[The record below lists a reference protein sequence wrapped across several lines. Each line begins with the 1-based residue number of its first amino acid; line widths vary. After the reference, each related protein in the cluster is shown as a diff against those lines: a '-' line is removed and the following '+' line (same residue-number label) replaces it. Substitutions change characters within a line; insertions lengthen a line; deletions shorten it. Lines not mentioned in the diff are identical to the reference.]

1 MDADL
6 CAEWVRPSWGLPGAV
21 IPDTTAGMV
30 PDLPP
35 RDGEGDILTKEP
47 SEESDAPERMEA
59 PETKKG
65 YLRVIV
71 QLVLILP
78 CAVLIFPAVIFGVIE
93 LANAFR
99 SIERGPHYLTSA
111 VTYGLGFVCVVS
123 GIFLPDRFP
132 WRWAG
137 ILIVVIGLPLFI
149 DGALAMSD
157 RLRIFG
163 AGREVYE
170 ILVIFTGPV
179 VVTAWNVIRLWKGR
193 TVEAV

>member
-1 MDADL
+1 
-6 CAEWVRPSWGLPGAV
+6 
-21 IPDTTAGMV
+21 MV
-30 PDLPP
+30 SDLPP
-35 RDGEGDILTKEP
+35 RDEEGDGSAKAPFAEP
-47 SEESDAPERMEA
+47 DAPEGAEA
-59 PETKKG
+59 PEPKTS

-78 CAVLIFPAVIFGVIE
+78 CAVLIFPAFIFGVIE

-99 SIERGPHYLTSA
+99 SIERGPHYLSSA
-111 VTYGLGFVCVVS
+111 VTYGLGFACVVS

-132 WRWAG
+132 WRWVG
-137 ILIVVIGLPLFI
+137 ILIVVIGLPLFA

-179 VVTAWNVIRLWKGR
+179 VVTAWNVIRLWKCR
-193 TVEAV
+193 RVEVP

>member
-1 MDADL
+1 
-6 CAEWVRPSWGLPGAV
+6 
-21 IPDTTAGMV
+21 MV
-30 PDLPP
+30 SDLPSHEE
-35 RDGEGDILTKEP
+35 EGGGLDKKPLA
-47 SEESDAPERMEA
+47 ESEA
-59 PETKKG
+59 PEGQKAEMS

-78 CAVLIFPAVIFGVIE
+78 CAVLIFPALIFGVIE
-93 LANAFR
+93 LANSFR

-123 GIFLPDRFP
+123 GIFLSDRFS
-132 WRWAG
+132 WRWVG

-157 RLRIFG
+157 RLQIFG
-163 AGREVYE
+163 AGRQAYE

-179 VVTAWNVIRLWKGR
+179 VVTAWNVVRLWRGR
-193 TVEAV
+193 SVEAV

>member
-1 MDADL
+1 MASHSGNRLLDAI
-6 CAEWVRPSWGLPGAV
+6 
-21 IPDTTAGMV
+21 IPVTTAAMV
-30 PDLPP
+30 SDLPP
-35 RDGEGDILTKEP
+35 RDEEGGGMEKGSLAQSEALQGV
-47 SEESDAPERMEA
+47 EESEA
-59 PETKKG
+59 PDAKTS

-78 CAVLIFPAVIFGVIE
+78 CAVLIFPAFIFGVIE

-111 VTYGLGFVCVVS
+111 ATYGLGFICVVS

-132 WRWAG
+132 WRWVG
-137 ILIVVIGLPLFI
+137 ILIVGVGLPLFI

-170 ILVIFTGPV
+170 ILVISTGPV
-179 VVTAWNVIRLWKGR
+179 VVTAWNVVRLWKSR
-193 TVEAV
+193 VAEVL